1 MRILSKISICIFI
14 CLCMVSCSSN
24 EAMAPASASDYSK
37 GDFQKAAD
45 SFERAGF
52 TNIQLIAIDDLTSSS
67 TVKDGTILKI
77 SIDGTTS
84 FESMQ
89 LFPKDAPVIIEYHN
103 IPKLVFPV
111 KEEDIQSESYD
122 VIAQE
127 FEKAGFIDITTE
139 ESYDLDPDIEE
150 KDCINEILINGSKDY
165 NLTDVIPF
173 DAKIIIRA
181 HYKYAKF
188 TATINIDCANNFM
201 FNRYDVSI
209 LIDDNEQVVL
219 PHGENDIIER
229 RMKEGKHTITFQ
241 NVDDD
246 DIKGTAE
253 IDVKSNLE
261 TSYSIKCFGD
271 YIKVENNYTDYDTVL
286 EKGQVK
292 ILNSKDHYLGRKYD
306 EVEKELLELGFKN
319 VKLCPSYDIDS
330 DDREPGLVNEV
341 LIDSNDDYRRGEVFQ
356 DDVDIN
362 IHYSMRVEDD
372 PIYIA
377 EQKRKEE
384 EERRKREEETFEVVT
399 YGVYDDQPI
408 NWYVLKKDED
418 KTLLI
423 ADRVIRKM
431 SVRNWKEGHNSTWA
445 ISDIREYLNGL
456 FYNHAFSDDEKDGII
471 STTVKDGGEET
482 NDKVILLT
490 SEQARTYFPSN
501 RSRKPVDGGEW
512 WLLDNGPLDIYK
524 RKVNNKGSAYDYQ
537 SGIEPCGVRPAIWVS
552 NEYLE

>member
-1 MRILSKISICIFI
+1 M
-14 CLCMVSCSSN
+14 
-24 EAMAPASASDYSK
+24 
-37 GDFQKAAD
+37 
-45 SFERAGF
+45 
-52 TNIQLIAIDDLTSSS
+52 
-67 TVKDGTILKI
+67 
-77 SIDGTTS
+77 
-84 FESMQ
+84 
-89 LFPKDAPVIIEYHN
+89 
-103 IPKLVFPV
+103 
-111 KEEDIQSESYD
+111 
-122 VIAQE
+122 
-127 FEKAGFIDITTE
+127 
-139 ESYDLDPDIEE
+139 
-150 KDCINEILINGSKDY
+150 
-165 NLTDVIPF
+165 
-173 DAKIIIRA
+173 
-181 HYKYAKF
+181 
-188 TATINIDCANNFM
+188 
-201 FNRYDVSI
+201 
-209 LIDDNEQVVL
+209 
-219 PHGENDIIER
+219 
-229 RMKEGKHTITFQ
+229 
-241 NVDDD
+241 
-246 DIKGTAE
+246 
-253 IDVKSNLE
+253 
-261 TSYSIKCFGD
+261 
-271 YIKVENNYTDYDTVL
+271 
-286 EKGQVK
+286 
-292 ILNSKDHYLGRKYD
+292 GRKYD

-330 DDREPGLVNEV
+330 DDREPGLVNKV